1 MAKLLETIGLPVSV
15 LQHLDWM
22 YALSGFVVGALVGL
36 TGVGGGS
43 LMTPLLILLFGVNPA
58 MAVGT
63 DLLYAAVTKS
73 GGVVVHGFNKT
84 IDWRIVWRLA
94 AGSVPATAVT
104 ILTLSHI
111 GIDGHARHGLISSV
125 LGIALVLTAVAIVF
139 RKLLLGR
146 LAPIMDAMSERRRTM
161 LTVALGLFLGVF
173 VSISSV
179 GAGAIGVTVLLILY
193 PRAPLVRIVGADI
206 AHAVP
211 LTLIAGL
218 GHWYLGSVNWT
229 ILGSLLVG
237 SLPGIAIA
245 SQLAA
250 RAPDKILRIVMAAML
265 AIVGLRLAF

>member
-1 MAKLLETIGLPVSV
+1 
-15 LQHLDWM
+15 M

-73 GGVVVHGFNKT
+73 GGVLVHGFNKT
-84 IDWRIVWRLA
+84 IDWRIVRRLA

-104 ILTLSHI
+104 IVIMSQI
-111 GIDGHARHGLISSV
+111 GVGGHAHHGLISSV
-125 LGIALVLTAVAIVF
+125 LGIALVLTAIAIVF
-139 RKLLLGR
+139 RKLLLDR
-146 LAPIMDAMSERRRTM
+146 LAPIMEAMSERRRAV
-161 LTVALGLFLGVF
+161 LTVILGIVLGVF

-179 GAGAIGVTVLLILY
+179 GAGAIGVTVLLLLY
-193 PRAPLVRIVGADI
+193 PRAPLARIVGADI

-218 GHWYLGSVNWT
+218 GHWYLGSVNWV
-229 ILGSLLVG
+229 ILASLLVG

-250 RAPDKILRIVMAAML
+250 RAPDKILRIVMAGTL
-265 AIVGLRLAF
+265 AVVGLRLAF

>member
-1 MAKLLETIGLPVSV
+1 
-15 LQHLDWM
+15 M

-43 LMTPLLILLFGVNPA
+43 LMTPLLILLFGINPS

-73 GGVVVHGFNKT
+73 GGVLVHGFNKT
-84 IDWRIVWRLA
+84 IDWRIVRRLA
-94 AGSVPATAVT
+94 LGSVPATVATVFVM
-104 ILTLSHI
+104 SRI
-111 GIDGHARHGLISSV
+111 GINGHGQHGLISTT
-125 LGIALVLTAVAIVF
+125 LGIALVLTAVAIIL

-146 LAPIMDAMSERRRTM
+146 LAPIMEAMSEQRRAA
-161 LTVALGLFLGVF
+161 LTVTLGLFLGVF

-179 GAGAIGVTVLLILY
+179 GAGAIGVTVLLLLY
-193 PRAPLVRIVGADI
+193 PRAPMVRIVGADI

-218 GHWYLGSVNWT
+218 GHWYLGSVNWM

-250 RAPDKILRIVMAAML
+250 RVPDAALRVVMAVTL
-265 AIVGLRLAF
+265 AVVGLRLAF